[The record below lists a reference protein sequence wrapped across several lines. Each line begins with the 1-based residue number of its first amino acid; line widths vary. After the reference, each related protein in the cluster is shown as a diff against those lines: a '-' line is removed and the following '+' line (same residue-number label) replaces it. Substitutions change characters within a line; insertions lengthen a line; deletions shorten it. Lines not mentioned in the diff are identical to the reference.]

1 MHVHIW
7 LQHGPHVGHASL
19 TVRGIYFSFW
29 PDSRAGKKDLKTK
42 RSQAGSLMQIID
54 DDIQAEDMVLPKTYE
69 LHGMNEGAVMEYVRG
84 VQENLPRYQIARNNC
99 SHVVAAALI
108 AGAGRKPSFIPHAGS
123 YGRVGRVA
131 GIGIWT
137 PDMVQKFVLELG
149 GVLTH
154 DFKGE

>member
-7 LQHGPHVGHASL
+7 LQHGGHVGHASL

-29 PDSRAGKKDLKTK
+29 PDTDSGKKDLKTK
-42 RSQAGSLMQIID
+42 RSHDGSLMEYVE
-54 DDIQAEDMVLPKTYE
+54 DDIKAEGMVLPKTYE
-69 LHGMNEGAVMEYVRG
+69 LHGLDEDAVVAYVRG
-84 VQENLPRYQIARNNC
+84 VQENLPRYQLARNNC
-99 SHVVAAALI
+99 SHVIAAALI
-108 AGAGRKPSFIPHAGS
+108 TGAGRKPSFIPHAGS

-137 PDMVQKFVLELG
+137 PDMIQKFVLELG
-149 GVLTH
+149 GRPTH